1 MKLEVSNE
9 GDSYQLTAA
18 VLIYTN
24 PHQRHAFATKHEVA
38 MFASRPMIRPGT
50 PFTEED
56 YKVLVQAMAPA
67 EQPRMLWHDPRLL
80 AKGLGRIVWWS
91 PPKMRS
97 LFFKKSGHNGGTFDG
112 RGTCPTPGLVFM
124 ATERDLY
131 IYAFKGASAPTPE
144 TKLYQAPFFNVWSRG
159 QVCVGNAA
167 RPQIERRDDLDAWD
181 RMFFG
186 SHFTH
191 PNFTQKDRLTI
202 GADPAVFW
210 KAQIEKP
217 DSEFPEKVLYDLK
230 LRVSDLVQ
238 VDYTTRLE
246 AIPKA
251 KGEF

>member
-1 MKLEVSNE
+1 MKFEVINE
-9 GDSYQLTAA
+9 GDSYKLSAA

-24 PHQRHAFATKHEVA
+24 PHQRHAFATKHEVEP
-38 MFASRPMIRPGT
+38 FAGRPVIRPGS

-67 EQPRMLWHDPRLL
+67 EQPRMQWHDPRLL
-80 AKGLGRIVWWS
+80 AKGLGRMVWWA
-91 PPKMRS
+91 PPKKRS
-97 LFFKKSGHNGGTFDG
+97 LFFKKSGHNQATFDG
-112 RGTCPTPGLVFM
+112 RGICPNPGLVFM
-124 ATERDLY
+124 ATDKDLY

-144 TKLYQAPFFNVWSRG
+144 TRLYQAPFFNVWSRG

-167 RPQIERRDDLDAWD
+167 RPQNERRDDLDAWE

-210 KAQIEKP
+210 KGQVDKP
-217 DSEFPEKVLYDLK
+217 ASVFPEKVLYDLK
-230 LRVSDLVQ
+230 LTVSDLMQ
-238 VDYTTRLE
+238 VDYTKRLE
-246 AIPKA
+246 AIPAA